1 MSEGSSDMK
10 VPSDFTV
17 QLAALNARFAAQLE
31 VTLHELNE
39 KVATQQG
46 SNIPPGL
53 LEELHA
59 RLHKLAG
66 SGGTFGFP
74 ELSSQARTLE
84 VSAKGWLNSAA
95 PPTPDEWCLWKT
107 ALQALHQTIA
117 TPALP
122 GISVERPGAS
132 NATPGGA
139 TRIVLIEDDLEYGGE
154 LRLGLSQFGY
164 EVTHYPGFELAGPAI
179 LASPPD
185 LLVVDIMLT
194 GQTPADGTQA
204 VTALFTQMG
213 RRLPS
218 IFLTSRTDFSARIA
232 VASAGGDAFL
242 LKPVDAPSMAN
253 RIEML
258 IEDREKTPY
267 RVLIVDDDEDLAEH
281 YRLALAAAGMLAE
294 KVNHPDRV
302 LAVLESLRPDLIL
315 MDLYMPECSGA
326 DLARAI
332 RYDPAWESVP
342 IVYLSAEGELE
353 AQLKAMDSGAD
364 DFLTKPISA
373 ERLVGSVRAR
383 AKRARKLGELMSQDS
398 LTGLLKH
405 ASIKDRLIQEV
416 ERAIRHAQPL
426 SVVMVD
432 IDFFKKVNDSYGH
445 PVGDQV
451 IKTLGH
457 LLRQR
462 LRRQDSV
469 GRYGGEEFAAVIPEC
484 TAQDA
489 VRMLDDIRQRFSE
502 VRFAHQGQS
511 FSVTLSAGIAGMDQ
525 YANAASLLAAA
536 DTALYAAKH
545 GGRNQVRAA
554 PLDAP
559 QETAHHER

>member
-1 MSEGSSDMK
+1 MSEGQT
-10 VPSDFTV
+10 PSPDFV
-17 QLAALNARFAAQLE
+17 AQLAALNARFAAQLGQ
-31 VTLHELNE
+31 TLDELNRLAMAHHSGEIPHELL
-39 KVATQQG
+39 QD
-46 SNIPPGL
+46 
-53 LEELHA
+53 LHA

-74 ELSSQARTLE
+74 ALSSQARALE
-84 VSAKGWLNSAA
+84 IRAKVWLDSATA
-95 PPTPDEWCLWKT
+95 PPAAEWAAWQ
-107 ALQALHQTIA
+107 AALHALRQTIA
-117 TPALP
+117 AP
-122 GISVERPGAS
+122 
-132 NATPGGA
+132 ATPSLRSARAASASLAHPGA
-139 TRIVLIEDDLEYGGE
+139 TRIVLIDDDLDYGAE

-164 EVTHYPGFELAGPAI
+164 EVSHYPGFAAASPAI

-185 LLVVDIMLT
+185 VLVVDIMLT

-204 VTALFTQMG
+204 VAGLFAQMG
-213 RRLPS
+213 RRVPT

-258 IEDREKTPY
+258 IEEREKTPY
-267 RVLIVDDDEDLAEH
+267 RVLIVDDDEVLAEH
-281 YRLALAAAGMLAE
+281 YRLALSAAGMLAE
-294 KVNHPDRV
+294 KVGHPDEV
-302 LAVLESLRPDLIL
+302 LAVLERLRPDLIL

-373 ERLVGSVRAR
+373 KRLVGSVRAR
-383 AKRARKLGELMSQDS
+383 ARRARKLAELMSQDS

-405 ASIKDRLIQEV
+405 ASIKERLAQEV
-416 ERAIRHAQPL
+416 DRAKRQNKPL
-426 SVVMVD
+426 SVVMLD

-469 GRYGGEEFAAVIPEC
+469 GRYGGEEFAAVMPEC
-484 TAQDA
+484 STQDA
-489 VRMLDDIRQRFSE
+489 VRLVDDIRQRFSE
-502 VRFAHQGQS
+502 VRFIHQGQS
-511 FSVTLSAGIAGMDQ
+511 FSVTLSAGVASIND
-525 YANAASLLAAA
+525 YADAPSLLAAA

-545 GGRNQVRAA
+545 GGRNQVQSS
-554 PLDAP
+554 PTP
-559 QETAHHER
+559 QEISP

>member
-1 MSEGSSDMK
+1 MSEGPPQDSGA
-10 VPSDFTV
+10 SDFSA
-17 QLAALNARFAAQLE
+17 QLAALNARFAAQLKG
-31 VTLHELNE
+31 TLHELNE
-39 KVATQQG
+39 KVSTQSG
-46 SNIPPGL
+46 STIAPEL
-53 LEELHA
+53 LDDLHA

-84 VSAKGWLNSAA
+84 VCAKTWLDTAR
-95 PPTPDEWCLWKT
+95 PPTPEEWSVWKA
-107 ALQALHQTIA
+107 ALLTLDQTIA
-117 TPALP
+117 TPAAPTL
-122 GISVERPGAS
+122 SVERTTMA
-132 NATPGGA
+132 ATTPGGA
-139 TRIVLIEDDLEYGGE
+139 TRIVLIEDDLDYGNE

-164 EVTHYPGFELAGPAI
+164 EVTHYQGFALAGPAI
-179 LASPPD
+179 LSHPPD

-218 IFLTSRTDFSARIA
+218 IFLTSRTDFAARIA

-267 RVLIVDDDEDLAEH
+267 RVLIVDDDEVLSEH

-294 KVNHPDRV
+294 KVDHPDAV
-302 LAVLESLRPDLIL
+302 LAVLDSLRPDLIL

-405 ASIKDRLIQEV
+405 ASIKERLTQEV
-416 ERAIRHAQPL
+416 ERAMRHAKPL

-432 IDFFKKVNDSYGH
+432 IDFFKKVNDNYGH

-489 VRMLDDIRQRFSE
+489 MRMIDDIRQRFSE
-502 VRFAHQGQS
+502 VRFAHKGQS
-511 FSVTLSAGIAGMDQ
+511 FSVTLSAGVASIDQ
-525 YANAASLLAAA
+525 YTNAASLLAAA

-545 GGRNQVRAA
+545 SGRNQVRAA

-559 QETAHHER
+559 QEPPHER